1 MFLINILKQ
10 ADDRVSILS
19 EQLVSKLLDFPFNV
33 PEDRLEIYY
42 YLLKSLAFR
51 VDTDPD
57 VIDSHVRP
65 HLNAVLA
72 FVRTNLRQSARCLK
86 FGLKTMTLL
95 FGDYGVEVPPE
106 LVVEIETTSEYLMAE
121 YISFLNTSLNF

>member
-57 VIDSHVRP
+57 AIDSYVRP

-106 LVVEIETTSEYLMAE
+106 LVEEIETTSEYLMAE

>member
-57 VIDSHVRP
+57 AIDSYVRP